1 MAKALTKAQKN
12 VLKEMF
18 SGKTETEALA
28 SVKISS
34 GLYRKWLRSKE
45 WKEAFEERME
55 GCRRQAQL
63 ILSNFLVYAATK
75 LINLAGC
82 DKEPVARQA
91 CLDILEMKPLVGEK
105 TQNTIEEIPTKM
117 SEKTAETIMRVLAD
131 RKEQVSEMNPK

>member
-1 MAKALTKAQKN
+1 
-12 VLKEMF
+12 
-18 SGKTETEALA
+18 
-28 SVKISS
+28 
-34 GLYRKWLRSKE
+34 
-45 WKEAFEERME
+45 ME